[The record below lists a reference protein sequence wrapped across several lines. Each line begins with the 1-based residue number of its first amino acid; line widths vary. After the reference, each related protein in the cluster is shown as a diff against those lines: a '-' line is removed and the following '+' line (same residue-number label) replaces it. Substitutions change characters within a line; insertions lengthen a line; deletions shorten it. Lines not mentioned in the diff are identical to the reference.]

1 MDSKGRI
8 VLPSKFRILLSTGA
22 VLTRGLDRSLF
33 LYPLEEW
40 EVIAK
45 KLSMLPLSQ
54 SNSRAFARLMLSGA
68 WNVEIDKQG
77 RMIIPDSLRKFA
89 NLSKR
94 IVCAG
99 LYNRIEVWD
108 QESWDAYKLN
118 TERESEQISE
128 ALGAL
133 GI

>member
-1 MDSKGRI
+1 MFIGEYNISMDSKGRI

-77 RMIIPDSLRKFA
+77 RMIIPEIGRASCR
-89 NLSKR
+89 
-94 IVCAG
+94 
-99 LYNRIEVWD
+99 
-108 QESWDAYKLN
+108 
-118 TERESEQISE
+118 ERV
-128 ALGAL
+128 
-133 GI
+133 